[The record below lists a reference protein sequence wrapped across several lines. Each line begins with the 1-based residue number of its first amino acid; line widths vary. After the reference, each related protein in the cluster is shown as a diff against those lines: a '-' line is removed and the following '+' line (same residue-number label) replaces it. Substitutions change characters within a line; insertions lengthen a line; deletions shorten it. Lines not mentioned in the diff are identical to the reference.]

1 MKAILLAAGKGRR
14 IARMIENIPKST
26 LPVGHVPLLKRS
38 VEILLEK
45 GMQVS
50 VCVGY
55 QKQHIFDILK
65 GCQVRFY
72 DNPFYEITNSIASLW
87 FAKEEL
93 AGEEDIFII
102 NADVFFS
109 EELLDIAIEDENDSI
124 MLVDHT
130 RTKSGDYFFQ
140 LQDGNIKKYGK
151 DLPLQERTCEYVGIA
166 RLKAPFVKGFL
177 QKLEELVDMGKS
189 SLWWENVIYSMTE
202 EKNIK
207 ALDVGGRFWAEID
220 YFDDYMRILDYIDK
234 SEEQADS

>member
-1 MKAILLAAGKGRR
+1 MKAILLAAGKGKR
-14 IARMIENIPKST
+14 IARMIEDIPKST
-26 LPVGHVPLLKRS
+26 LPVDQIPLLKRS
-38 VEILLEK
+38 VDILIEK

-65 GCQVRFY
+65 GCQVRLY
-72 DNPFYEITNSIASLW
+72 CNPFYGITNSIASLW
-87 FAKEEL
+87 FAREEL
-93 AGEEDIFII
+93 TDEGDIFII

-109 EELLDIAIEDENDSI
+109 EELLDIAIEDKNDSI

-130 RTKSGDYFFQ
+130 RTKNGDYFFQ

-166 RLKAPFVKGFL
+166 RLKAPFVKTFL
-177 QKLEELVDMGKS
+177 QKLEELIDKGKS
-189 SLWWENVIYSMTE
+189 DLWWENVIYSMTA

-207 ALDVGGRFWAEID
+207 ALDVKGKFWSEID

-234 SEEQADS
+234 NKEHMDR